1 MSSSSLLELED
12 EGMSML
18 LSLKELIDGLIKSY
32 SNSLETAEEGT
43 VSVTY
48 AQPSLTTRTMPS
60 IDPQASA
67 STIQV
72 GPEGRFNCDH
82 GAPTH
87 SPPSVGSNSNSSAL
101 TPVARSAHSAAGH
114 SPIGREEGLVSLR
127 DLALLNRRK
136 FKVHGDRKSVV

>member
-1 MSSSSLLELED
+1 
-12 EGMSML
+12 
-18 LSLKELIDGLIKSY
+18 
-32 SNSLETAEEGT
+32 
-43 VSVTY
+43 
-48 AQPSLTTRTMPS
+48 MPS

-87 SPPSVGSNSNSSAL
+87 SPPSVGNNSNSSAL

-136 FKVHGDRKSVV
+136 FKVHGGYIGDNSADISCSVFRLRQDTVTLNNL